1 MTENDYIAEYVKE
14 KHPGLLGFNYIMW
27 KLPKI
32 LVNAFSDLGK
42 ALRES
47 SPEEIR
53 QFYEEHGIE
62 VDEDELPKAAAD
74 IKEFTQTAESLTFEE
89 IKEIKDE
96 YSKKLWQNHETVLS
110 DDMIEIGLA
119 EELLNN
125 LLLEHGVYDDEI

>member
-1 MTENDYIAEYVKE
+1 MSENDYIAEYVKE
-14 KHPGLLGFNYIMW
+14 KHPGLLGLNYAIW

-62 VDEDELPKAAAD
+62 VDEDELPEAAAD
-74 IKEFTQTAESLTFEE
+74 IKEFPQTAGSLTLEE

-125 LLLEHGVYDDEI
+125 LLLEHGVYDDET